1 MLVVESV
8 ASRAQQGVQASQ
20 AAVNWS
26 SPPLSLV
33 QVSVG
38 QVAGWAAQ
46 ASQPLP
52 SSFPPLLQRSAPP
65 PSS

>member
-26 SPPLSLV
+26 SPPLSPV
-33 QVSVG
+33 RVSVG
-38 QVAGWAAQ
+38 QVAG
-46 ASQPLP
+46 
-52 SSFPPLLQRSAPP
+52 
-65 PSS
+65 